1 MKRQILLLGVFLS
14 SLIIGC
20 TQDEALESIS
30 NESDFSNEIKKVE
43 TLFESNMQ
51 EEKDESAY
59 SDEGDKI
66 EASMSY
72 EDRLVYYDYINRNGS
87 EKPTPPL
94 KTTSRSWTG
103 GSGLVLKAKGVR
115 CYPYDELILVMD
127 CEDHKEK
134 SYVSGNTGETF
145 VDSNGNVHFFF
156 CIVPRNISYGGL
168 NEDIATF
175 KRFFDCEDSD
185 NNTRMYINGYRMND
199 VTLNEFDLGLKGDGK
214 GNITF
219 FFAPP
224 SNRNDG
230 FGRFG
235 ESSNATRNGII
246 YTDDEDDNNINY
258 VGPIQGIGVVA
269 PNTNPDYSHNTI
281 LRVYF

>member
-30 NESDFSNEIKKVE
+30 NESDISNEIKKVE

-59 SDEGDKI
+59 SDESEKI

-72 EDRLVYYDYINRNGS
+72 EDRLVYYDYINRNGL
-87 EKPTPPL
+87 EKPIPPL
-94 KTTSRSWTG
+94 RSTSSVSWHG
-103 GSGLVLKAKGVR
+103 DGLLLKPKGVR
-115 CYPYDELILVMD
+115 CYPYQEVILVMD

-156 CIVPRNISYGGL
+156 CVVPRNMSSGGL
-168 NEDIATF
+168 NQYNATCE
-175 KRFFDCEDSD
+175 RFFDCEDSD
-185 NNTRMYINGYRMND
+185 NNTRMYVNGQRVSDYI
-199 VTLNEFDLGLKGDGK
+199 LNECDLGIKGDGR

-219 FFAPP
+219 FFSPKNL
-224 SNRNDG
+224 SSG
-230 FGRFG
+230 QFGRFG
-235 ESSNATRNGII
+235 ESSDPSRNGII
-246 YTDDEDDNNINY
+246 YTDDEDDNNINGY
-258 VGPIQGIGVVA
+258 KPVVLLI
-269 PNTNPDYSHNTI
+269 PEWNHNT
-281 LRVYF
+281 LLHVHF